1 MIGEYDFILT
11 LIKNISISDFAFVFH
26 TKILMI
32 SSMDFVNT
40 LTNLQIDDI

>member
-26 TKILMI
+26 TNTLMI

-40 LTNLQIDDI
+40 LTNLQIIDI